1 MSASIIQVKN
11 LKKTFVTNQKDPGTV
26 GALKSLIS
34 RKKNAV
40 DAVKGVSF
48 DIDEGELV
56 GFLGPNGA
64 GKTTTLKMLSGIL
77 HPTSGQAEIMGFTPW
92 QRNVKYLNQMSIVM
106 GQKMQLWWDL
116 PAWDSLLLLKELY
129 GIQDVFQSR
138 VDELADMLDIK
149 HVIHTQVRRLSLGE
163 RMKCELL
170 AALLHRPK
178 VMFLDEPT
186 IGLDVVSQKR
196 IRDFLKVY
204 NEQTK
209 STILLTSHYMQ
220 DVQELCDRVIIID
233 HGQLMF
239 DGKLQEL
246 VDKHGQTR
254 MLTLTFNKPVLREDI
269 ERYGEICD
277 FDGIRAVIE
286 TNRSETTQIA
296 AEALNNLPIADI
308 LIDEEDINSIIR
320 KLFTE
325 SQNIPGADNS

>member
-1 MSASIIQVKN
+1 MSASIIQVNN
-11 LKKTFVTNQKDPGTV
+11 LKKTFVTNQKDPGTM

-34 RKKNAV
+34 RKKSAV

-48 DIDEGELV
+48 NIDEGELV

-77 HPTSGQAEIMGFTPW
+77 HPTAGQAQIMGFTPW
-92 QRNVKYLNQMSIVM
+92 HRNVKYLNQMSIVM

-129 GIQDVFQSR
+129 GIHDVFESR
-138 VDELADMLDIK
+138 VDELAEMLDVK

-196 IRDFLKVY
+196 IRDFLRVY

-246 VDKHGQTR
+246 VDKYGQTR
-254 MLTLTFNKPVLREDI
+254 MLTLTFTKPVQREDI
-269 ERYGEICD
+269 ERYGDIHD
-277 FDGIRAVIE
+277 FDGIRAAIE

-325 SQNIPGADNS
+325 SQNVPGADIN